1 MELIDKIVLPQSAN
15 HLILLKYIL
24 VLTFLIF
31 IPYAS
36 LLFGALS
43 LSIFFK
49 IKGEKLN
56 DDNHQKFSSYLI
68 DLITFNKGIAFSLGI
83 VPLLSFIF
91 CYAQLLHLSNLNVPL
106 YIFASTI
113 IFIIS
118 LILIYTY
125 KHSIHLNQIFHL
137 KSFEHENYITLQDY
151 KYKIERLV
159 NKSAYFGLIFLTM
172 SLYLFIASVEFTQ
185 NPERWENY
193 NNLWGILFS
202 FNALL
207 SFIQFGVFAFG
218 FTSVFILVKLKEL
231 HSLQIEQSYN
241 NFVKN
246 FSLRLALIS
255 SLLLPFIIVFSVLA
269 KSVYS
274 LSYNVFSF
282 ALLSLLIVLIISVL
296 IYVMIKQ
303 QEIKYGFLTISL
315 FIITIAFI
323 VIKDQYAFE
332 MSNKKHFAILA
343 ANYEEHKKKLL
354 EESGLLK
361 ETINGADIFNSK
373 CIACHQFDRKV
384 VGPPYNDVLPKYENN
399 RQALINFILN
409 PTKINP
415 DYPPMPNQG
424 LKPKEAE
431 AVAEFLMNNYKK

>member
-1 MELIDKIVLPQSAN
+1 MEIINKIVLPQSAN

-36 LLFGALS
+36 LLFGSLS
-43 LSIFFK
+43 MSIFFK

-56 DDNHQKFSSYLI
+56 DENHQKFSGFLI
-68 DLITFNKGIAFSLGI
+68 DLITFNKGIAFTLGI

-106 YIFASTI
+106 YILESTI
-113 IFIIS
+113 IFFIS

-137 KSFEHENYITLQDY
+137 KSFDEENYVTFQSY
-151 KYKIERLV
+151 KYKIARLV
-159 NKSAYFGLIFLTM
+159 NKSANFGLIFLTI
-172 SLYLFIASVEFTQ
+172 SLYLFVASVEFTQ

-193 NNLWGILFS
+193 NNLLGILFS

-207 SFIQFGVFAFG
+207 SFIQFVVFAFG
-218 FTSVFILVKLKEL
+218 FTSIFILVKLKEL
-231 HSLQIEQSYN
+231 HSLQIPQSYN
-241 NFVKN
+241 NFIKN
-246 FSLRLALIS
+246 FTLRLALIS
-255 SLLLPFIIVFSVLA
+255 SLLLPFIIVFSVLS

-282 ALLSLLIVLIISVL
+282 ALLSLLVVLIISVL

-303 QEIKYGFLTISL
+303 QEIKYGFLTIIL
-315 FIITIAFI
+315 FIVTIAFV
-323 VIKDQYAFE
+323 VIKDQYAFDI
-332 MSNKKHFAILA
+332 SNKKHFAVLA
-343 ANYEEHKKKLL
+343 ANYEEHRKKLL

-384 VGPPYNDVLPKYENN
+384 VGPPYNEVLPKYENN
-399 RQALINFILN
+399 RQALIKFILN
-409 PTKINP
+409 PTKVNP
-415 DYPPMPNQG
+415 DYPSMPNQG

-431 AVAEFLMNNYKK
+431 AVAEFLMSNYKK

>member
-1 MELIDKIVLPQSAN
+1 MEIINKIVLPQSAN

-36 LLFGALS
+36 LLFGSLS
-43 LSIFFK
+43 MSIFFK

-56 DDNHQKFSSYLI
+56 DENHQKFSGFLI
-68 DLITFNKGIAFSLGI
+68 DLITFNKGIAFTLGI

-106 YIFASTI
+106 YILESTI
-113 IFIIS
+113 IFFIS

-137 KSFEHENYITLQDY
+137 KSFDEENYVTFQSY
-151 KYKIERLV
+151 KYKIARLV
-159 NKSAYFGLIFLTM
+159 NKSANFGLIFLTI
-172 SLYLFIASVEFTQ
+172 SLYLFVASVEFTQ

-193 NNLWGILFS
+193 NNLLGILFS

-207 SFIQFGVFAFG
+207 SFIQFVVFAFG
-218 FTSVFILVKLKEL
+218 FTSIFILVKLKEL
-231 HSLQIEQSYN
+231 HSLQIPQSYN
-241 NFVKN
+241 NFIKN
-246 FSLRLALIS
+246 FTLRLALIS
-255 SLLLPFIIVFSVLA
+255 SLLLPFIIVFSVLS
-269 KSVYS
+269 KSLYS

-282 ALLSLLIVLIISVL
+282 ALLSLLVVLIISVL

-303 QEIKYGFLTISL
+303 QEIKYGFLTIIL
-315 FIITIAFI
+315 FIVTIAFV
-323 VIKDQYAFE
+323 VIKDQYAFDI
-332 MSNKKHFAILA
+332 SNKKHFAVLA
-343 ANYEEHKKKLL
+343 ANYEEHRKKLL

-384 VGPPYNDVLPKYENN
+384 VGPPYNEVLPKYENN
-399 RQALINFILN
+399 RQALIKFILN
-409 PTKINP
+409 PTKVNP
-415 DYPPMPNQG
+415 DYPSMPNQG

-431 AVAEFLMNNYKK
+431 AVAEFLMSNYKK

>member
-1 MELIDKIVLPQSAN
+1 MEIINKIVLPQSAN

-36 LLFGALS
+36 LLFGSLS
-43 LSIFFK
+43 MSIFFK

-56 DDNHQKFSSYLI
+56 DENHQKFSGFLI
-68 DLITFNKGIAFSLGI
+68 DLITFNKGIAFTLGI

-106 YIFASTI
+106 YILESTI
-113 IFIIS
+113 IFFIS

-137 KSFEHENYITLQDY
+137 KSFDEENYVTFQSY
-151 KYKIERLV
+151 KYKIARLV
-159 NKSAYFGLIFLTM
+159 NKSANFGLIFLTI
-172 SLYLFIASVEFTQ
+172 SLYLFVASVEFTQ

-193 NNLWGILFS
+193 NNLLGILFS

-207 SFIQFGVFAFG
+207 SFIQFVVFAFG
-218 FTSVFILVKLKEL
+218 FTSIFILVKLKEL
-231 HSLQIEQSYN
+231 HSLQIPQSYN
-241 NFVKN
+241 NFIKN
-246 FSLRLALIS
+246 FTLRLALIS
-255 SLLLPFIIVFSVLA
+255 SLLLPFIIVFSVLS

-282 ALLSLLIVLIISVL
+282 TLLSLLVVLIISVL

-303 QEIKYGFLTISL
+303 QEIKYGFLTIIL
-315 FIITIAFI
+315 FIVTIAFV
-323 VIKDQYAFE
+323 VIKDQYAFDI
-332 MSNKKHFAILA
+332 SNKKHFAVLA
-343 ANYEEHKKKLL
+343 ANYEEHRKKLL

-384 VGPPYNDVLPKYENN
+384 VGPPYNEVLPKYENN
-399 RQALINFILN
+399 RQALIKFILN
-409 PTKINP
+409 PTKVNP
-415 DYPPMPNQG
+415 DYPSMPNQG

-431 AVAEFLMNNYKK
+431 AVAEFLMSNYKK

>member
-1 MELIDKIVLPQSAN
+1 MEIINKIVLPQSAN

-36 LLFGALS
+36 LLFGSLS
-43 LSIFFK
+43 MSIFFK

-56 DDNHQKFSSYLI
+56 DENHQKFSGFLI
-68 DLITFNKGIAFSLGI
+68 DLITFNKGIAFTLGI

-106 YIFASTI
+106 YILESTI
-113 IFIIS
+113 IFFIS

-137 KSFEHENYITLQDY
+137 KSFDEENYVTFQSY
-151 KYKIERLV
+151 KYKIARLV
-159 NKSAYFGLIFLTM
+159 NKSANFGLIFLTI
-172 SLYLFIASVEFTQ
+172 SLYLFVASVEFTQ

-193 NNLWGILFS
+193 NNLLGILFS

-207 SFIQFGVFAFG
+207 SFIQFVVFAFG
-218 FTSVFILVKLKEL
+218 FTSIFILVKLNEL
-231 HSLQIEQSYN
+231 HSLQIPQSYN
-241 NFVKN
+241 NFIKN
-246 FSLRLALIS
+246 FTLRLALIS
-255 SLLLPFIIVFSVLA
+255 SLLLPFIIVFSVLS

-282 ALLSLLIVLIISVL
+282 ALLSLLVVLIISVL

-303 QEIKYGFLTISL
+303 QEIKYGFLTIIL
-315 FIITIAFI
+315 FIVTIAFV
-323 VIKDQYAFE
+323 VIKDQYAFDI
-332 MSNKKHFAILA
+332 SNKKHFAVLA
-343 ANYEEHKKKLL
+343 ANYEEHRKKLL

-384 VGPPYNDVLPKYENN
+384 VGPPYNEVLPKYENN
-399 RQALINFILN
+399 RQALIKFILN
-409 PTKINP
+409 PTKVNP
-415 DYPPMPNQG
+415 DYPSMPNQG

-431 AVAEFLMNNYKK
+431 AVAEFLMSNYKK